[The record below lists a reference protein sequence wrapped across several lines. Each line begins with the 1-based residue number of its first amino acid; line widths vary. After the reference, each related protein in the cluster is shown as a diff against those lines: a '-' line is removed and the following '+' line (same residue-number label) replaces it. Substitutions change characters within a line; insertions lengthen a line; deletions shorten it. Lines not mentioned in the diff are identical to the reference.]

1 MKLLVRVSVVALVVA
16 GAVAS
21 NFTSQTHAA
30 ALSSHNTMV
39 VSSAIPIP
47 SCAPGSDCLP

>member
-21 NFTSQTHAA
+21 NFTPKTHAA
-30 ALSSHNTMV
+30 ALPSHNTMV
-39 VSSAIPIP
+39 VSSAMPIP
-47 SCAPGSDCLP
+47 SCAPGSECIP